1 PTDQPRVSLEEFRQM
16 IHSDKDHVYK
26 ELAAIFDSI
35 FDDEKTL
42 RDTITCLRMEQN
54 NATDQAAV
62 KQSQIDEL
70 IAECDELSHT
80 LVCMTVSNQA
90 ASQGVTPSETTQR
103 SVKIDDPKHL
113 TDGKE
118 SKFEHWLSQMKNK
131 LWENA
136 DHYPTEHMRIA
147 YIENQTD
154 GDAAHHIAPCME
166 EDHPEQYQTAE
177 EIFEHLKSIYEDA
190 NKLQNAKSDYHKLI
204 MRNGDNYH
212 EFVTKF
218 LHLAGEAKIA
228 KEDYKTDFNDK
239 LFFDLQRMV
248 AVANATTNTYAE
260 FQKICAQA
268 AHTLQTINATQKS
281 KSLWGNGS
289 NIFKQNTLWASDSQT
304 SHSTSATK
312 SPTIKKALGT
322 HPDIQCYYCK
332 EKGHIA
338 RNCPAKQKSQ
348 QVITELTENDTSEP
362 SADLGKE

>member
-1 PTDQPRVSLEEFRQM
+1 METLQPTTATLSMKMQSATAGADIAKPQNISTIALLQEKQQSSTGLSTISVSLEEFRQM

-42 RDTITCLRMEQN
+42 RDMITHLRMEWN
-54 NATDQAAV
+54 NTTDQAAV

-80 LVCMTVSNQA
+80 LVHMT
-90 ASQGVTPSETTQR
+90 R
-103 SVKIDDPKHL
+103 SVKIDDSKHL
-113 TDGKE
+113 TDSKE
-118 SKFEHWLSQMKNK
+118 SKFEHWLSWMKNK
-131 LWENA
+131 LQENT

-154 GDAAHHIAPCME
+154 GDAAHHI
-166 EDHPEQYQTAE
+166 
-177 EIFEHLKSIYEDA
+177 
-190 NKLQNAKSDYHKLI
+190 SDYCKLI
-204 MRNGDNYH
+204 MCNEDNYH

-248 AVANATTNTYAE
+248 AVANATINTYAE

-268 AHTLQTINATQKS
+268 VHTLQTINATQKS
-281 KSLWGNGS
+281 KSLQRNES

-312 SPTIKKALGT
+312 SPIIKKALST
-322 HPDIQCYYCK
+322 CSDIQCYYCK
-332 EKGHIA
+332 KKGHIA

-348 QVITELTENDTSEP
+348 QVITELTENNTSEP
-362 SADLGKE
+362 SADLGKEWA

>member
-1 PTDQPRVSLEEFRQM
+1 M

-42 RDTITCLRMEQN
+42 RDTITHLRMEWN

-70 IAECDELSHT
+70 IAEHDELSHT
-80 LVCMTVSNQA
+80 LVHMT
-90 ASQGVTPSETTQR
+90 
-103 SVKIDDPKHL
+103 
-113 TDGKE
+113 E
-118 SKFEHWLSQMKNK
+118 SKFEHWLFWMKNK

-136 DHYPTEHMRIA
+136 DHYPTECMRIA

-154 GDAAHHIAPCME
+154 EDAAHHI
-166 EDHPEQYQTAE
+166 
-177 EIFEHLKSIYEDA
+177 
-190 NKLQNAKSDYHKLI
+190 SDYHKLI

-218 LHLAGEAKIA
+218 LHLAGEAKIV

-239 LFFDLQRMV
+239 LSFDLQRMM
-248 AVANATTNTYAE
+248 AVANATINTYAE
-260 FQKICAQA
+260 FQKICAQTV
-268 AHTLQTINATQKS
+268 HILQTINATQKS
-281 KSLWGNGS
+281 KSLWRNES
-289 NIFKQNTLWASDSQT
+289 NIFKQNTLQASDSQT

-312 SPTIKKALGT
+312 SPTIKKALST

-332 EKGHIA
+332 KKGHIA

-348 QVITELTENDTSEP
+348 QVITELTENDTPEP
-362 SADLGKE
+362 SADLRKEWA

>member
-1 PTDQPRVSLEEFRQM
+1 MATPDFQPSEKIKRDWQYVLTRPTNQPWVSLEEFRQM
-16 IHSDKDHVYK
+16 IHSDKNHVYK

-42 RDTITCLRMEQN
+42 RDTITHLRMEQN
-54 NATDQAAV
+54 NITDQAAV

-70 IAECDELSHT
+70 IAECNELSHT
-80 LVCMTVSNQA
+80 LICMT
-90 ASQGVTPSETTQR
+90 
-103 SVKIDDPKHL
+103 
-113 TDGKE
+113 
-118 SKFEHWLSQMKNK
+118 NK
-131 LWENA
+131 LWENT
-136 DHYPTEHMRIA
+136 DHYSTEHMRIA

-154 GDAAHHIAPCME
+154 GDAAHHIALCME

-190 NKLQNAKSDYHKLI
+190 NKLQNVKSDYHKLI
-204 MRNGDNYH
+204 MCNGDNYH

-239 LFFDLQRMV
+239 LSFDLQRMV
-248 AVANATTNTYAE
+248 AVANAIINTYAE

-281 KSLWGNGS
+281 KSLQRNES
-289 NIFKQNTLWASDSQT
+289 NIFKQNTLRASDSQT
-304 SHSTSATK
+304 SHSISATK
-312 SPTIKKALGT
+312 SPIIKKALDT

-338 RNCPAKQKSQ
+338 RNCSVKQKSQ
-348 QVITELTENDTSEP
+348 QMITELTENDTSEP
-362 SADLGKE
+362 SADSEKEWA